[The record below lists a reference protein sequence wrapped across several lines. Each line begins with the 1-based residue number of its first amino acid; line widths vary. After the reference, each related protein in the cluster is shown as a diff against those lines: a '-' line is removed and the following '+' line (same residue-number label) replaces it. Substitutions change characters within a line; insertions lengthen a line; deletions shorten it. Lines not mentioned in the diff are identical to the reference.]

1 MSVIKPHYL
10 LFCEGDVGSGNGFD
24 ADEAC
29 RWRFILE
36 NVETGQ
42 KTDACDYE
50 EALHPDRIALI
61 AVIRGLE
68 ALDQPSK
75 VTMIT
80 NNRYVARGLQYG
92 LSEWRESDFCWEH
105 FGSIQPIRNADLWRR
120 VDIALRYHEVT
131 CRWMSYDPQQD
142 RYEGDRREVPVDTQ
156 LPVRTKSVPI
166 ASGVSIATGVPI
178 ATTASTSRREP
189 SKSIQPIASATT
201 VQSQS
206 SSRSC
211 PTQTLTPSPVCELL
225 EETPEIQNPV
235 KAFLTLCCSPIEISW
250 NLLLSIDSKILAMLR
265 SLCLIDPLPE
275 KYKTKNHT
283 DRIQEYS

>member
-1 MSVIKPHYL
+1 MSAIKPHYL

-24 ADEAC
+24 TDEAC

-156 LPVRTKSVPI
+156 LPAFAKSVSSVSHAP
-166 ASGVSIATGVPI
+166 ASWS
-178 ATTASTSRREP
+178 EP
-189 SKSIQPIASATT
+189 SDRMQA
-201 VQSQS
+201 VQSSPAIQTQRS
-206 SSRSC
+206 SSSS
-211 PTQTLTPSPVCELL
+211 LTPPENPLPSREHLN
-225 EETPEIQNPV
+225 ETLEIQNSSN
-235 KAFLTLCCSPIEISW
+235 ALLTLCYAPIDFSW
-250 NLLLSIDSKILAMLR
+250 NLLLCIDSKVLGMLR

-275 KYKTKNHT
+275 KYKTKKQT